1 MTEYKFVRQNE
12 EPIEIEC
19 VEDEHEEAND
29 FKPSFWWEN
38 KRHYLEDYIRVHNNP
53 WIGMTNDYPDYIHGR
68 QEDGSPQSY
77 ENPLY
82 VEISESGDCLNIYKE
97 VAL

>member
-1 MTEYKFVRQNE
+1 MV
-12 EPIEIEC
+12 
-19 VEDEHEEAND
+19 
-29 FKPSFWWEN
+29 
-38 KRHYLEDYIRVHNNP
+38 
-53 WIGMTNDYPDYIHGR
+53 NDYPDYIHGR

-82 VEISESGDCLNIYKE
+82 VEISENGNTLNVYKE